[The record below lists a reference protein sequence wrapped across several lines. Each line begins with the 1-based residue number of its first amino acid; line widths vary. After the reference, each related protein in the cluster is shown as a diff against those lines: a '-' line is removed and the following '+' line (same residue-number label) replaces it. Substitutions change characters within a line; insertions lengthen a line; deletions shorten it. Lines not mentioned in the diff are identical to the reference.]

1 LLDEEYNRIAWKDF
15 KLGGVPEISGEMSG
29 RVREHRAA
37 SCRPVGEAGSE
48 GSGIRK
54 ERAMR
59 EDRRIGSGRGPGSLE
74 EKGSSGAA
82 SPSSIGSGWVAKTR
96 LRVRYA
102 ETDAMGI
109 AHHSVYYVWF
119 EAARTEFCRE
129 LGVPY
134 AEWEARGVFLPV
146 VETRCRHKSS
156 IRYDDEI
163 VLETRVVGLDSHS
176 VTFGYRVLRVED
188 GRLVAEG
195 STRHGFCGTDGR
207 LLRGGDNPM
216 RGWLASA
223 MEHPPEKSGG
233 GSREEGPE

>member
-1 LLDEEYNRIAWKDF
+1 
-15 KLGGVPEISGEMSG
+15 
-29 RVREHRAA
+29 
-37 SCRPVGEAGSE
+37 
-48 GSGIRK
+48 
-54 ERAMR
+54 MR
-59 EDRRIGSGRGPGSLE
+59 EGRRIGSERAPGFPEGKGSLD
-74 EKGSSGAA
+74 AA
-82 SPSSIGSGWVAKTR
+82 SPSPVIGSGWVARTR

-119 EAARTEFCRE
+119 EAARTEFCRD

-146 VETRCRHKSS
+146 VETRCRHKLS

-176 VTFGYRVLRVED
+176 VTFGYRVLRAED

-216 RGWLASA
+216 RQWLASA
-223 MEHPPEKSGG
+223 MENPPDRSSGG
-233 GSREEGPE
+233 DSLGRRAV